1 MSEQNDYEQLTTAS
15 DRGKKAAGEKVVEYI
30 EDGMTL
36 GLGSGSTV
44 YWALKKLSEK
54 VKQGLNIRG
63 IPSSKRTEQWAEE
76 LGIPLTHYH
85 DVQELDLAIDG
96 ADEID
101 ANLHLIKGGGG
112 SLVREKI
119 VNASARQVIIIADS
133 TKRVT
138 QLGKTPLPI
147 EVLPFG
153 WEVTAKRISNLGGK
167 IRLRKKN
174 SQPFI
179 SDNGNYILDCQ
190 FEGIPEP
197 AVLHEKLIQL
207 VGVVETGLFI
217 DLTDRVILGMDNQV
231 QYLEKP

>member
-63 IPSSKRTEQWAEE
+63 IPSSKRTERWAEE

-153 WEVTAKRISNLGGK
+153 WEVTAKRISDLGGK
-167 IRLRKKN
+167 IQLRKKN
-174 SQPFI
+174 NQPFI

-197 AVLHEKLIQL
+197 AVLHKQLIQL